1 MSKKIS
7 IVTACYNEAGNIEEL
22 YERITAVMAGF
33 PRYDYEIICIDNCS
47 IDGTREEIRQ
57 ICARDKRFKAIF
69 NVRNFGHIRSPWH

>member
-33 PRYDYEIICIDNCS
+33 PRYDYEII
-47 IDGTREEIRQ
+47 
-57 ICARDKRFKAIF
+57 
-69 NVRNFGHIRSPWH
+69 